1 MGKWSDQMKIVTI
14 RHLEKCFEQPA
25 KTRGETERN
34 RFGVVT
40 PEVLAEL
47 KLRSHGSVSALL
59 FRNINL

>member
-1 MGKWSDQMKIVTI
+1 MKIVTI

-25 KTRGETERN
+25 KIRGEAERN

-47 KLRSHGSVSALL
+47 KMRATGSVSALL